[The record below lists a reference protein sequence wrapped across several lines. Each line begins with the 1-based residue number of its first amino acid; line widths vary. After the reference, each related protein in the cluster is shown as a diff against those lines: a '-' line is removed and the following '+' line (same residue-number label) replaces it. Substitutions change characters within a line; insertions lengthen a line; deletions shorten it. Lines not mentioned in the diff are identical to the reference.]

1 VSEKPPEVVPQSNR
15 IAADVRGEN
24 MKDAKDTLRIV
35 GIILLG
41 LFVLVVV
48 VPFVFAVAG
57 IAVAATIKLAILLIK
72 VAVTLA
78 VIYLVLTGVRA
89 LLK

>member
-1 VSEKPPEVVPQSNR
+1 
-15 IAADVRGEN
+15 
-24 MKDAKDTLRIV
+24 MKDSKEMLRIV

-41 LFVLVVV
+41 LFVLVVG
-48 VPFVFAVAG
+48 VPLVFAAAG
-57 IAVAATIKLAILLIK
+57 LVVITTVGIIGAVVSLAVLLIK

-78 VIYLVLTGVRA
+78 IIYLILAGVRA

>member
-1 VSEKPPEVVPQSNR
+1 
-15 IAADVRGEN
+15 
-24 MKDAKDTLRIV
+24 MKDAKEMMRII

-41 LFVLVVV
+41 LFVLVVG
-48 VPFVFAVAG
+48 VPLVLAAAG
-57 IAVAATIKLAILLIK
+57 IIVVTAVGVIGAIVSLAVLLIK

-78 VIYLVLTGVRA
+78 VIYLVLVGVRA

>member
-1 VSEKPPEVVPQSNR
+1 MR
-15 IAADVRGEN
+15 
-24 MKDAKDTLRIV
+24 DTKEMLRIV

-41 LFVLVVV
+41 LFVLVVG
-48 VPFVFAVAG
+48 VPLVFAAAG
-57 IAVAATIKLAILLIK
+57 IVVGTVVKLAVLLIK

-78 VIYLVLTGVRA
+78 IIYLILAGVRA

>member
-1 VSEKPPEVVPQSNR
+1 MR
-15 IAADVRGEN
+15 
-24 MKDAKDTLRIV
+24 DAKEMLRVV

-41 LFVLVVV
+41 LFVLVVG
-48 VPFVFAVAG
+48 VPLVLGAAG
-57 IAVAATIKLAILLIK
+57 IVVGTVISLAVLLIK

-78 VIYLVLTGVRA
+78 IIYLALAGVRA

>member
-1 VSEKPPEVVPQSNR
+1 
-15 IAADVRGEN
+15 
-24 MKDAKDTLRIV
+24 MKDAKEMLRIV

-41 LFVLVVV
+41 LFVLVVGIPLV
-48 VPFVFAVAG
+48 LAAAG
-57 IAVAATIKLAILLIK
+57 IVVVTIISLAKLAIK

-78 VIYLVLTGVRA
+78 IIYLVLAGVRA

>member
-1 VSEKPPEVVPQSNR
+1 
-15 IAADVRGEN
+15 
-24 MKDAKDTLRIV
+24 MKDAKEMLRIV

-41 LFVLVVV
+41 LFVLVVGI
-48 VPFVFAVAG
+48 PLVFAAAG
-57 IAVAATIKLAILLIK
+57 LVVGTVVTLAVLLIK

-78 VIYLVLTGVRA
+78 IIYLVLAGIRA

>member
-1 VSEKPPEVVPQSNR
+1 
-15 IAADVRGEN
+15 
-24 MKDAKDTLRIV
+24 MKDAKEMLRIV

-41 LFVLVVV
+41 LFVLVVGIPLV
-48 VPFVFAVAG
+48 LMAAG
-57 IAVAATIKLAILLIK
+57 IVVTTVIHLAVLLIK

-78 VIYLVLTGVRA
+78 IIYLVLAGVRA

>member
-1 VSEKPPEVVPQSNR
+1 MRDSKE
-15 IAADVRGEN
+15 
-24 MKDAKDTLRIV
+24 TLRVV

-41 LFVLVVV
+41 LFVFIVGVPLVLGAAGLVVITTV
-48 VPFVFAVAG
+48 G
-57 IAVAATIKLAILLIK
+57 IIGAIVKLAVLLIK

-78 VIYLVLTGVRA
+78 IIYLVLAGIRA

>member
-1 VSEKPPEVVPQSNR
+1 
-15 IAADVRGEN
+15 
-24 MKDAKDTLRIV
+24 MKDAKDMLRIV

-41 LFVLVVV
+41 LFVLMVV
-48 VPFVFAVAG
+48 VPLVFAAAG
-57 IAVAATIKLAILLIK
+57 IAVAAFVKLAILLIK

-78 VIYLVLTGVRA
+78 VIYLVLAGVRA

>member
-1 VSEKPPEVVPQSNR
+1 MR
-15 IAADVRGEN
+15 DVKE
-24 MKDAKDTLRIV
+24 MLRIV

-41 LFVLVVV
+41 LFVLVVG
-48 VPFVFAVAG
+48 VPLVLGAAG
-57 IAVAATIKLAILLIK
+57 IVVGTVIGLAVLLIK

-78 VIYLVLTGVRA
+78 IVYLVLAGVRA